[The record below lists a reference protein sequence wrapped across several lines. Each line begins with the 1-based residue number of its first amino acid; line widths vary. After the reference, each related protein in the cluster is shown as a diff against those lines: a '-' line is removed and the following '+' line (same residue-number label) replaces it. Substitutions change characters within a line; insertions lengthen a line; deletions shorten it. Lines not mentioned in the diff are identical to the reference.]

1 MTELRLADVTVC
13 YGKDPAV
20 HHLDLALPFGS
31 LVALLGPN
39 GAGKSTLMRAILGWL
54 PLTTGTITVAGRP
67 LADVPERI
75 AYLPQRSLPDV
86 DFPISVREV
95 VAMGRHALVGAWRR
109 FSAEDTRA
117 VDSAITEMGLDRL
130 QDRQLGTLS
139 GGQVQRALLA
149 RALATGADI
158 FLLDEP
164 FAGLDAAAVT
174 SLARSLRQWVDRGRL
189 VVAVVHDL
197 ALVRS
202 SFTHAVLLRSH
213 LIAHGAPD
221 AVLSTESLAA
231 AFGGR
236 ATALFER
243 GGGRI

>member
-13 YGKDPAV
+13 YGSDPAV
-20 HHLDLALPFGS
+20 HHIDLTLPFGS

-54 PLTTGTITVAGRP
+54 PLTTGTITVDGRQ
-67 LADVPERI
+67 LADISERI
-75 AYLPQRSLPDV
+75 AYLPQRSLADA
-86 DFPISVREV
+86 DFPINVREV
-95 VAMGRHALVGAWRR
+95 VAMGRYAHVGAWRP
-109 FSAEDTRA
+109 FTAEDTRA
-117 VDSAITEMGLDRL
+117 VDAAIVEMGLERL
-130 QDRQLGTLS
+130 QDRQIGALS

-164 FAGLDAAAVT
+164 FAGLDAAAVA
-174 SLARSLRQWVDRGRL
+174 SLARSLRQWTDRGRL

-213 LIAHGAPD
+213 LIGAGAPES
-221 AVLSTESLAA
+221 VLSNDALAA

-236 ATALFER
+236 ATAVFER